1 MMSRSN
7 SLYIFRR
14 TTTAQFVA
22 VFGAMVLTL
31 GLSPPAARAQECTDC
46 LVAAAV
52 DLNVLA
58 RPVLEAEVLGIVP
71 QGGLLVRRAGPE
83 TNRLVPVTVDG
94 VSGWVIADGLMADP
108 VAIGIAVPATDP
120 SVATAQ
126 TAVDPDA
133 RVTLAPLML
142 RSAPTIDTEPILVI
156 PEGDVVTLTWQGS
169 ENGFVTVDY
178 GGVHGWAYA
187 DLLAETTDPALPPLL
202 GMTTATTDTVAPIAA
217 APAPVHSEPPPVFIG
232 PVVKVPGA

>member
-1 MMSRSN
+1 MSRSN
-7 SLYIFRR
+7 SLHMMRR
-14 TTTAQFVA
+14 TTMAQFVA
-22 VFGAMVLTL
+22 VFGAMVLAL
-31 GLSPPAARAQECTDC
+31 GLSPPAARAQECAGC

-58 RPVLEAEVLGIVP
+58 RPMLEAEVLGTVP
-71 QGGLLVRRAGPE
+71 QGSLLVRRAGPE

-108 VAIGIAVPATDP
+108 VAVGIAVPATDG

-126 TAVDPDA
+126 TAADPDA

-142 RSAPTIDTEPILVI
+142 RGTPTTESEPILVI
-156 PEGDVVTLTWQGS
+156 PEGNVVTLTWQGS

-178 GGVHGWAYA
+178 GGIPGWAYA
-187 DLLAETTDPALPPLL
+187 DLLAETTSTPLL
-202 GMTTATTDTVAPIAA
+202 ATQDVAAVA
-217 APAPVHSEPPPVFIG
+217 VESAPVFTEPPPVFIG
-232 PVVKVPGA
+232 PVVKDPAA